1 MDSKMEQILDLI
13 ISSLKC
19 RTEVTRISDV
29 IWEHMRSHYV
39 ECTNE
44 YNNYTI
50 EEFLILFKIKYLKD
64 IKMIDDCT
72 ADSLEKLFSSKIIL
86 ENKLGELIRHERYED
101 GKVDDE
107 DVKNVL
113 FRLNKIEDVFK
124 KYGLVFEN
132 NDYLKMFLA
141 SVETIN
147 YQDIPKN
154 EDIKELIK
162 KL

>member
-1 MDSKMEQILDLI
+1 MKQILDLI
-13 ISSLKC
+13 ISSFKC
-19 RTEVTRISDV
+19 ETEVTRISDV
-29 IWEHMRSHYV
+29 IWEHMHSHYV

-44 YNNYTI
+44 YNDYTI
-50 EEFLILFKIKYLKD
+50 EQFLVLFKIKYLKD
-64 IKMIDDCT
+64 VEIIDECT
-72 ADSLEKLFSSKIIL
+72 ADSLEKLFSLKIKL
-86 ENKLGELIRHERYED
+86 ENKLGELARNERYED
-101 GKVDDE
+101 GKVDE
-107 DVKNVL
+107 EALNNVL
-113 FRLNKIEDVFK
+113 FRLNKINNVLN